1 MTNLFPRIQ
10 ASADPGDEIAQL
22 RRLLGLAAKMA
33 GRPAPGDDALDEAA
47 RIGAAYAD
55 ALPIAQHRFDA
66 LAAETSIWAEA
77 GLKALV
83 ALQERQ
89 RPTRAAAAR
98 LADALDEALARLGA
112 ILSA

>member
-1 MTNLFPRIQ
+1 MTHHGSRIQ
-10 ASADPGDEIAQL
+10 ASADPGGEIAQL
-22 RRLLGLAAKMA
+22 RRLLGLAGKMA
-33 GRPAPGDDALDEAA
+33 GRSPQGDEALDEAA

-66 LAAETSIWAEA
+66 LTAETSIWAEA

-89 RPTRAAAAR
+89 RPTRAAAVR

-112 ILSA
+112 VLG